1 MTNPHPQPEP
11 QPQPQAYPQPPSYP
25 QPQALP
31 HRGGVAWQLM
41 VVPLLVGSLVALTI
55 GVYGGLHEG
64 TGVAVNIAGFSDH
77 PAPTSAVKVTLASG
91 AALFVLLQLA
101 SALVMY
107 GRVPRVPAPSWIGA
121 AHRWSGRVAFLLAVP
136 VAVHCL
142 YAAGLQTHDTRVL
155 LHSLLGC
162 LFFGAFVVK
171 MLGLRRN
178 GLPGWFLPAAGGV
191 VFTALVGLWWTTA
204 VRFFSTFGSP
214 F

>member
-1 MTNPHPQPEP
+1 MTTQEHPAVPAER
-11 QPQPQAYPQPPSYP
+11 
-25 QPQALP
+25 
-31 HRGGVAWQLM
+31 RGWQLM
-41 VVPLLVGSLVALTI
+41 LVPVAAGALVALTL

-77 PAPTSAVKVTLASG
+77 AAPTSAAKVTLTTG
-91 AALFVLLQLA
+91 AVLLALVQLG

-107 GRVPRVPAPSWIGA
+107 GKVSLPAPPWLGDL
-121 AHRWSGRVAFLLAVP
+121 HRWSGRLAFLLAVP

-142 YAAGLQTHDTRVL
+142 YAAGFRAFDTRVL
-155 LHSLLGC
+155 VHSLVGC
-162 LFFGAFVVK
+162 VFFGAFVTK
-171 MLGLRRN
+171 MLGLRRD

-191 VFTALVGLWWTTA
+191 VFAGLVALWWTTA

>member
-1 MTNPHPQPEP
+1 MSTNSNLSVAPPE
-11 QPQPQAYPQPPSYP
+11 SK
-25 QPQALP
+25 
-31 HRGGVAWQLM
+31 GWQLLL
-41 VVPLLVGSLVALTI
+41 VPFMVGSLVALTL
-55 GVYGGLHEG
+55 GVYGNLHEG
-64 TGVAVNIAGFSDH
+64 TGVAVNIAGFTNH
-77 PAPTSAVKVTLASG
+77 AAPTSAAKVTLTSG
-91 AALFVLLQLA
+91 ALLFALLQLA

-107 GRVPRVPAPSWIGA
+107 GKIPRVAAPSWIGG

-142 YAAGLQTHDTRVL
+142 YAAGFATFNGRVL

-171 MLGLRRN
+171 MLGLRKD
-178 GLPGWFLPAAGGV
+178 GMPGWFLPTIGGV

>member
-1 MTNPHPQPEP
+1 MTTYHTR
-11 QPQPQAYPQPPSYP
+11 PPPGQSP
-25 QPQALP
+25 
-31 HRGGVAWQLM
+31 AWPLM
-41 VVPLLVGSLVALTI
+41 IVPLLVGSLVALTL

-91 AALFVLLQLA
+91 AVLFALLQTG

-107 GRVPRVPAPSWIGA
+107 GKLPGLPAPSWIGP

-142 YAAGLQTHDTRVL
+142 YAAGLQTQHPRVL
-155 LHSLLGC
+155 AHSLLGC

-171 MLGLRRN
+171 MLGLRKD
-178 GLPGWFLPAAGGV
+178 GAPGWFLPAAGGV
-191 VFTALVGLWWTTA
+191 VFTALTGLWWTTA

>member
-1 MTNPHPQPEP
+1 MSTDSNPSVAPPE
-11 QPQPQAYPQPPSYP
+11 SK
-25 QPQALP
+25 
-31 HRGGVAWQLM
+31 GWQLLL
-41 VVPLLVGSLVALTI
+41 VPFVVGSLVALTL
-55 GVYGGLHEG
+55 GVYGNLHEG
-64 TGVAVNIAGFSDH
+64 TGVAVNIAGFTNH
-77 PAPTSAVKVTLASG
+77 AAPTSAAKVTLTSG
-91 AALFVLLQLA
+91 AFLFALLQLA

-107 GRVPRVPAPSWIGA
+107 GKIPSVAVPSWIGA

-142 YAAGLQTHDTRVL
+142 YAAGFATFNGRVL

-171 MLGLRRN
+171 MLGLRKD
-178 GLPGWFLPAAGGV
+178 GAPGWFLPTIGGL